1 MTHDEPKKASLWG
14 GGFAQSMHPTL
25 AAISESL
32 AQDMPL
38 AAADLQASAAYAR
51 ALGRCGVL
59 SSQDSETLAA
69 GIESL
74 GADFA
79 VGKWVPHGTE
89 DVHTAIETEITQR
102 LGDLGARLH
111 TGRSRNNQVAT
122 AFRMALAQRLQ
133 QLDGAVA
140 ALQTTLIGRAHAEI
154 DTLMP
159 SYTHVQRAQ
168 PVRLGHVLLAPFWS
182 LQRDRERLKQA
193 RERVLMLPL
202 GAGAVSGHPFGLDRE
217 WLRQTLGFVGITQ
230 NSIDTVGDRDFA
242 IEAAFGTA
250 MVALHLSRVAEDLVT
265 WSSSEFGYV
274 RWPDSLAT
282 GSSLMPNKKNPDLAE
297 LVRGRSAQ
305 AVGDLVSLLVLIKG
319 LPQSYQRDLQ
329 EDKPP
334 VWRITAQTLASVQ
347 AMQAA
352 MQHVHFDHAALAAAL
367 TDDLLATE
375 AADVLVV
382 RGVPFRQ
389 AHALVAQCVA
399 AARQRSCG
407 LKALAGTDFA
417 LPSPLTHEDLQHLS
431 MEAAV
436 ERRTTLGGT
445 ARSAVIAQLEAAQKV
460 LETTAVAPGA
470 AVKDGT

>member
-1 MTHDEPKKASLWG
+1 MWPSTRTTAPEGVDVTHENKKESLWG
-14 GGFAQSMHPTL
+14 GGFVEAMHPTL
-25 AAISESL
+25 ATISESIE
-32 AQDMPL
+32 QDIPL
-38 AAADLQASAAYAR
+38 AAADLRASAAYAR

-59 SSQDSETLAA
+59 SASDAELLAGGIETL
-69 GIESL
+69 GQE
-74 GADFA
+74 FA
-79 VGKWVPHGTE
+79 RGTWKPQGTE
-89 DVHTAIETEITQR
+89 DVHTAIEAAITQR

-111 TGRSRNNQVAT
+111 TGRSRNDQVST
-122 AFRMALAQRLQ
+122 AFRLALAERLQ
-133 QLDGAVA
+133 GIDA
-140 ALQTTLIGRAHAEI
+140 ALVSMQQTLVTRAQEEI

-168 PVRLGHVLLAPFWS
+168 PVRLAHMLMASFWP
-182 LQRDRERLKQA
+182 LQRDRERLA
-193 RERVLMLPL
+193 EVRARVLMLPL

-242 IEAAFGTA
+242 IEAAFATA
-250 MVALHLSRVAEDLVT
+250 MIALHLSRVAEDLVI

-305 AVGDLVSLLVLIKG
+305 AVGDVVSLLVLIKG

-334 VWRITAQTLASVQ
+334 VWRITAATLASAQ
-347 AMQAA
+347 AMQT
-352 MQHVHFDHAALAAAL
+352 ALQNVRFEHGALKAAL

-375 AADVLVV
+375 AADVLVN

-399 AARQRSCG
+399 AGRQRHCG
-407 LKALAGTDFA
+407 IKALAGTDFA
-417 LPSPLTHEDLQHLS
+417 LP
-431 MEAAV
+431 
-436 ERRTTLGGT
+436 
-445 ARSAVIAQLEAAQKV
+445 RSAYAC
-460 LETTAVAPGA
+460 
-470 AVKDGT
+470 

>member
-1 MTHDEPKKASLWG
+1 VTQENKKESLWG
-14 GGFAQSMHPTL
+14 GGFAESMHPTL

-32 AQDMPL
+32 EQDMPL
-38 AAADLQASAAYAR
+38 AKADLRASAAYAQ

-59 SSQDSETLAA
+59 SHADAATLAH
-69 GIESL
+69 GIEAL
-74 GADFA
+74 GEEF
-79 VGKWVPHGTE
+79 VQGTWKPQGTE
-89 DVHTAIETEITQR
+89 DVHTAIEAAITER

-111 TGRSRNNQVAT
+111 TGRSRNDQVST
-122 AFRMALAQRLQ
+122 AFRLALAERLEC
-133 QLDGAVA
+133 LDA
-140 ALQTTLIGRAHAEI
+140 ALVGVQKTLIDRASQEI

-159 SYTHVQRAQ
+159 AYTHVQRAQ
-168 PVRLGHVLLAPFWS
+168 PVRLAHMLLATFWP
-182 LQRDRERLKQA
+182 LQRDRERLA
-193 RERVLMLPL
+193 EVRARVLMLPL

-217 WLRQTLGFVGITQ
+217 WLRETLGFVGITQ

-242 IEAAFGTA
+242 VEAAFATA
-250 MVALHLSRVAEDLVT
+250 MVALHLSRVAEDLVM

-305 AVGDLVSLLVLIKG
+305 AVGDVVSLLVLIKG

-334 VWRITAQTLASVQ
+334 VWRITAATLASVE

-352 MQHVHFDHAALAAAL
+352 LQGLRFEHAALKAAL

-375 AADVLVV
+375 AADVLVG

-389 AHALVAQCVA
+389 AHALVAACVA
-399 AARQRSCG
+399 AGRQRNCG
-407 LKALAGTDFA
+407 IKALAGTDFA
-417 LPSPLTHEDLQHLS
+417 LPAPLTHADLEALS

-436 ERRTTLGGT
+436 ERRTAFGGT
-445 ARSAVIAQLEAAQKV
+445 ARSAVMTQLQAAQDA
-460 LETTAVAPGA
+460 LRP
-470 AVKDGT
+470 KDGR